1 MRLITQMKAD
11 LRADGGIKSLVND
24 LLGLST
30 EVEDD
35 MVEPGEEEPSI
46 DVRLRYFDGAW
57 SLHTGDVQYDTDHR
71 GFWGSSSVGQE
82 MTEDRLGTWLVT
94 WSIRCLSMR
103 RFVGRNDCRL
113 DDPVAINRE

>member
-82 MTEDRLGTWLVT
+82 MTEDQARDVACDLVDQVFEHAAF
-94 WSIRCLSMR
+94 R
-103 RFVGRNDCRL
+103 G
-113 DDPVAINRE
+113 EE